1 MRRRPQATPA
11 DERPCGMDDVRLP
24 PLYGWREAREA
35 GARRRQI
42 SADGLRISRGLYLS
56 DAVAPSLLARCRAW
70 MRLLPPDAAFG
81 LETAAAL
88 LGAPLAEAPPEVQVI
103 LRPRP
108 VLPQRRGLAVHVRQL
123 TAADVVES
131 AGVRV
136 SAAAQLFL
144 DLAPRLPPEELVAVG
159 DYLRR
164 TGRLS
169 AAALERRLARADGV
183 RGVVRARRCAPL
195 LSPLAMSRP
204 ESLLRYW
211 LLESDLPDPEP
222 QVPVVGRRGRE
233 AVHADLGYREWKV
246 ALEFDGRQHADVEQF
261 GRDVDRYS
269 LMAADG
275 WLVLRFAGRH
285 LRGPWVVVERTRRA
299 LLSRGWRP

>member
-1 MRRRPQATPA
+1 
-11 DERPCGMDDVRLP
+11 MDDIRLN
-24 PLYGWREAREA
+24 PLYTWREARDT

-56 DAVAPSLLARCRAW
+56 EAVTPSLLSRCRAW
-70 MRLLPPDAAFG
+70 TRLLPPDAAFG

-88 LGAPLAEAPPEVQVI
+88 VGAPVTDIPQAVQVI

-108 VLPQRRGLAVHVRQL
+108 ALPQRRGLAVHVRDL
-123 TAADVVES
+123 TAEDIVEA
-131 AGVRV
+131 AGLRV
-136 SAAAQLFL
+136 SSAAQLFL
-144 DLAPRLPPEELVAVG
+144 DLAARLPPAELVAVG
-159 DYLRR
+159 DHLLRTR
-164 TGRLS
+164 RMTREGL
-169 AAALERRLARADGV
+169 ARRLARADRV
-183 RGVVRARRCAPL
+183 RGVVQARACAPL
-195 LSPLAMSRP
+195 LSRLAMSRP

-211 LLESDLPDPEP
+211 LIDSDLPDPEP
-222 QVPVVGRRGRE
+222 QVPVVDRWGHE
-233 AVHADLGYREWKV
+233 VTHADLGYREWKV
-246 ALEFDGRQHADVEQF
+246 ALEYEGKQHADAAQF

-285 LRGPWVVVERTRRA
+285 LTGPRVTVERTRRA